1 LEGVDF
7 LYHSRHDARKSR
19 QEVSPMDLAQ
29 PDPTRGLFGISVASE
44 LVGMQPQRT
53 DGGTRRY
60 STRDL
65 ERLQRIGELL
75 AGGLNLAGISMV
87 LALEAENDRLRASR
101 TRARR

>member
-1 LEGVDF
+1 ME
-7 LYHSRHDARKSR
+7 
-19 QEVSPMDLAQ
+19 LAQ
-29 PDPTRGLFGISVASE
+29 PDPTRGLYGISVASE
-44 LVGMQPQRT
+44 LVGMQPQALRLYESRGLLQPQRT

-87 LALEAENDRLRASR
+87 LALEAENDRLRAGKEPSR
-101 TRARR
+101 R